1 MADDYG
7 FDVSTFPD
15 LNVTGVAIKSK
26 RAVAERVL
34 RRWVTPSG
42 SLDYD
47 PDAGYDLRDLL
58 NDDLTTAD
66 LRRHASL
73 AGMEAEKDEAVQT
86 MTVTMTFEP
95 DSLTLK
101 VRARGVLVDGQDM
114 TFTASI
120 TQISADFLSLA

>member
-15 LNVTGVAIKSK
+15 LNVTGVAIESK

-34 RRWVTPSG
+34 RRWMTPSG
-42 SLDYD
+42 SLSYD

-58 NDDLTTAD
+58 NDDLTASD

-86 MTVTMTFEP
+86 MTVTMAFES
-95 DSLTLK
+95 DSRTLK
-101 VRARGVLVDGQDM
+101 VRARGVLVDDQDID
-114 TFTASI
+114 FTASI
-120 TQISADFLSLA
+120 SQISAEFLSVT